1 MAQDLL
7 PRSPL
12 NQDMVVPGLPKSTKI
27 AQELLPRRGNC
38 YEYRAEVLLMTDM
51 DMYNPLSITCSLQGN
66 LEKDAMVDDI
76 KTLL

>member
-12 NQDMVVPGLPKSTKI
+12 NQDMVVPGLPKSIKI
-27 AQELLPRRGNC
+27 AQGLLPRRGNC
-38 YEYRAEVLLMTDM
+38 YEYRAEVLVTDM